1 MLSMDEKM
9 RIRNM
14 SPEEQRAELLDSI
27 SDAVREMAKKIA
39 MMKAIS
45 YRENDIAPED
55 FDTVLNR
62 ELSKAWEKVKDK
74 QAHELAAMAL
84 FDMLSKGLDP
94 DEIFGG
100 E

>member
-1 MLSMDEKM
+1 MMSMEEKI

-14 SPEEQRAELLDSI
+14 SLEERKARLLDSI

-55 FDTVLNR
+55 FDTVFNR
-62 ELSKAWEKVKDK
+62 ELKKEWEKVKDK
-74 QAHELAAMAL
+74 QSHELAAMAL
-84 FDMLSKGLDP
+84 LELLSQGIDPEGLF
-94 DEIFGG
+94 EG